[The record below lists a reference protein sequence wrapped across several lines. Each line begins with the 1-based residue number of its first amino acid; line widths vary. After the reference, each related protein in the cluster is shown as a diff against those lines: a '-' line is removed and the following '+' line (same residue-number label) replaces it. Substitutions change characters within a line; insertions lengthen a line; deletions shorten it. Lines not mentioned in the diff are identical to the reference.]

1 MRPRAVA
8 ATILLFAAALTL
20 AWAFVVALSGGFAA
34 GVLVARDPLRPL
46 IVSAILAAA
55 GRTLSPL
62 DFDLALG
69 RLVGSRER
77 WPARAAAAA
86 AAAVFVVSTAWN
98 TRAAGGSDSSCYV
111 LQAEAFAHGQA
122 RLWHPLAGAIPQPT
136 PAMFAP
142 AGFIPSRDRPG
153 AAVPICAP
161 GLALAMAAVVRAAV
175 PAAVFLVVPASAAL
189 AVWLTFVF
197 GRRAASDAAGAAGAL
212 LLACSPIF
220 LYQAV
225 QPMSDVPATALWLA
239 ALAATARG
247 DSRGQVVGG
256 VCGSLAVLT
265 RPNLAIAILPLL
277 ALLRDRGAW
286 VRWGLAA
293 APGIIAF
300 AWLNQL
306 RYGSPLATG
315 YGETGALF
323 SWAHMAANLARYPA
337 WLIETESPLIVLAL
351 AAPWTVPRDR
361 AGTRLAMVA
370 FGSSALVVLTYLA
383 YSVFDDWWYLRFLLP
398 ALPVLLVYGGAVL
411 LGLVPPRRRSL
422 AAAVLCMALGS
433 WYLHVAKTRHVFE
446 LRTLESRYL
455 MAGRF
460 AARELPEDTVVI
472 AGAQSGS
479 IRYHGRRPTI
489 AWEGVPPNRLD
500 VVAAALRSQGRA
512 VFIVLE
518 DAETPAFR
526 LRFGAEGLGRLDW
539 PPVAELPAPGRVRF
553 YRVP

>member
-1 MRPRAVA
+1 MRARGVA
-8 ATILLFAAALTL
+8 ATILLFAAALAL
-20 AWAFVVALSGGFAA
+20 AWAFVIALSGGFAT
-34 GVLVARDPLRPL
+34 GGFTARDPLRPL
-46 IVSAILAAA
+46 IASAILAAA
-55 GRTLSPL
+55 GRILSPF

-69 RLVGSRER
+69 RLAGSRED
-77 WPARAAAAA
+77 WPARAAAAVA
-86 AAAVFVVSTAWN
+86 VAVFVVSTAWG

-111 LQAEAFAHGQA
+111 LQAEAFARGQA
-122 RLWHPLAGAIPQPT
+122 RLWHPLAVAVPDAT

-142 AGFIPSRDRPG
+142 AGFLPSRDRPG

-161 GLALAMAAVVRAAV
+161 GLALAMAAVSRVTA
-175 PAAVFLVVPASAAL
+175 PAAVFLVVPVSAAI

-197 GRRAASDAAGAAGAL
+197 GRRAASDAAGAAAAV
-212 LLACSPIF
+212 LLACSPVF

-239 ALAATARG
+239 ALTATASGDRRG
-247 DSRGQVVGG
+247 HIVGG
-256 VCGSLAVLT
+256 VCASLTALM
-265 RPNLAIAILPLL
+265 RPNLAIAVLPLL
-277 ALLRDRGAW
+277 ALLRDGGAW

-293 APGIIAF
+293 APGVIAF
-300 AWLNQL
+300 AWLNQV

-323 SWAHMAANLARYPA
+323 SWAHVAANLARYPA

-351 AAPWTVPRDR
+351 AAPWSVPRDR

-370 FGSSALVVLTYLA
+370 LGSSALVVLTYVA

-398 ALPVLLVYGGAVL
+398 ALPVLLVYSAAVL
-411 LGLVPPRRRSL
+411 LGLVPPRTRRF
-422 AAAVLCMALGS
+422 AAAALCIALGG
-433 WYLHVAKTRHVFE
+433 WYLRVAASRHVFE
-446 LRTLESRYL
+446 LRTLESRYVL
-455 MAGRF
+455 AGRF
-460 AARELPEDTVVI
+460 AARELPQDAVVI

-500 VVAAALRSQGRA
+500 AVAAALRGAGHA

-526 LRFGAEGLGRLDW
+526 QRFGAEQLGRLDW
-539 PPVAELPAPGRVRF
+539 APAAEIPAAGRVRF